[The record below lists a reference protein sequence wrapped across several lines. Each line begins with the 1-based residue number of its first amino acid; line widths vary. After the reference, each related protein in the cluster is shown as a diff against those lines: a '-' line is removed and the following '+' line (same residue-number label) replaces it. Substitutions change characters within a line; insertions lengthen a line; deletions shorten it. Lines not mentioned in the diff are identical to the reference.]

1 MALNLNFSRLSS
13 LANTIRLRFSKVHIA
28 AASPSPRSQSCA
40 RQQHTMLRCAGL
52 ALLALHAAVDAQTV
66 SLRGSGT
73 TNPKK
78 LHWCAPGVGT
88 LPRVDSRCPLGS
100 RLLCVLGA
108 SAGCAR
114 PRRPPRRA
122 RCRSRA
128 SRLACRSR
136 LSRGECLCHCRQLGS
151 KLEAMAGQP
160 VDISYRAIG
169 SSSGKAEFLAKTS
182 AYGCA
187 EIPVLESEKT
197 AGAQQKPVLLRRER
211 VCS

>member
-1 MALNLNFSRLSS
+1 
-13 LANTIRLRFSKVHIA
+13 
-28 AASPSPRSQSCA
+28 
-40 RQQHTMLRCAGL
+40 MLRYAGL
-52 ALLALHAAVDAQTV
+52 TLLALHAAVDAQTV
-66 SLRGSGT
+66 SLHGSGT

-78 LHWCAPGVGT
+78 LLWCAPWRRET
-88 LPRVDSRCPLGS
+88 LAW
-100 RLLCVLGA
+100 LLL
-108 SAGCAR
+108 SAWLEIALCAR
-114 PRRPPRRA
+114 GERGLCAASPPTPRSALPEP
-122 RCRSRA
+122 
-128 SRLACRSR
+128 RLAPCLPEPALTRRMSVSR
-136 LSRGECLCHCRQLGS
+136 RQLGS